1 MQRNRLCMW
10 LLLLLCALAC
20 TSCSVQCSAQ
30 EVVTLS
36 KQEWTELRAIC
47 GRQKILIN
55 NSLTDYLQLKKH
67 LQISRQEL
75 REVKAQSKKLQLQL
89 IESAE
94 TSKKLESS
102 LTTANESLEQLNKE
116 IKRQR
121 RILKMQ
127 RTIGYSLAALLAYE
141 LVKEKMDDK

>member
-1 MQRNRLCMW
+1 M
-10 LLLLLCALAC
+10 
-20 TSCSVQCSAQ
+20 V
-30 EVVTLS
+30 S
-36 KQEWTELRAIC
+36 KSEWTGLKAIY

-55 NSLTDYLQLKKH
+55 NSLTDYLQLKEH

-75 REVKAQSKKLQLQL
+75 LEVKAQSKKLQLQL

-102 LTTANESLEQLNKE
+102 LTTANESLERLNKE

-127 RTIGYSLAALLAYE
+127 RTIGYSLAALLAFE